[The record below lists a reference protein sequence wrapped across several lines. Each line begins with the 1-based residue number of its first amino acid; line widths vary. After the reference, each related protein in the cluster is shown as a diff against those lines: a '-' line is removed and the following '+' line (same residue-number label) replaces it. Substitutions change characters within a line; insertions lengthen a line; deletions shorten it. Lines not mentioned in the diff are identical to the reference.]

1 MLRIRLKR
9 MGRRHIPFY
18 RIVVIPSERRRD
30 GRVVEEIGWWDPTKQ
45 AKSFEINLERA
56 NYWISKGA
64 QPSETVKSIIKKA
77 KKGKSGEK

>member
-9 MGRRHIPFY
+9 MGRRHTPFF

-30 GRVVEEIGWWDPTKQ
+30 GRVVEEIGWWDPARQTKN
-45 AKSFEINLERA
+45 FEINLDRA

-64 QPSETVKSIIKKA
+64 QPSDTVKSIIKKA
-77 KKGKSGEK
+77 EKGKSEEK